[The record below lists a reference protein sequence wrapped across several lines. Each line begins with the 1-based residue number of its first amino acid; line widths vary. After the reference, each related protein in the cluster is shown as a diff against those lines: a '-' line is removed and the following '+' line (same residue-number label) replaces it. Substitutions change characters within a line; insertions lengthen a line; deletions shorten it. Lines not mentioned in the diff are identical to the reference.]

1 MINTD
6 PAAGLAIALLIIL
19 LIAAIHLLSSGVL
32 VLSDLKDPTEA
43 PVVSAKP
50 PTAVHSDIQLRC
62 KNGYLF
68 YIINGIETKAPS
80 TIPNPCA
87 KELNDAATTTI
98 RKGS

>member
-19 LIAAIHLLSSGVL
+19 LIAAIHLLSSGAL
-32 VLSDLKDPTEA
+32 VLSGLVDPTDVPVMA
-43 PVVSAKP
+43 PKP
-50 PTAVHSDIQLRC
+50 PTVAHSDIQMRC

-68 YIINGIETKAPS
+68 YVINGIETKAPS

-87 KELNDAATTTI
+87 KELNDATI
-98 RKGS
+98 RKGH

>member
-19 LIAAIHLLSSGVL
+19 LMAAIHLLSSGAL
-32 VLSDLKDPTEA
+32 MLSGLKDPTEVP
-43 PVVSAKP
+43 PVPAQP
-50 PTAVHSDIQLRC
+50 PTAVHSGIQMRC

-68 YIINGIETKAPS
+68 YIINGVETKAPS

-87 KELNDAATTTI
+87 KELNDATI
-98 RKGS
+98 RKGH

>member
-6 PAAGLAIALLIIL
+6 PTAGLAIALLIIL

-43 PVVSAKP
+43 PVVSVKP
-50 PTAVHSDIQLRC
+50 PAAPHSDIQMRC

-87 KELNDAATTTI
+87 KELNDAATTI